1 MSSNSTIKF
10 YKNNYI
16 ELRGGFLGEKIKY
29 EIERSFTFNNLFF
42 DEYYENIDFNGKNI
56 TQNSIAYS
64 PNLEKFCLTVQ
75 ENDNPKKAYT
85 ILLDDVS
92 FQTYKDTCANQID
105 KNNIQIPPDSSYQQ
119 FYIQD
124 HSINVIRI
132 VQIIWSNE
140 INKFIAS
147 LKVHNPYPPYYDSVA
162 IITSYDTITWDLVKV
177 FTELHD
183 TFTFQIPNTGLSI
196 TNNKLI
202 LVGDIWARDAYYVFI
217 NINDLLDHNNSIK
230 NWWLPSHKSIEY
242 RTTVPL
248 INGLPTN
255 GSIHHILY
263 IPEIFKYIAFIAKIN
278 PGRSYTDS
286 FVGYSFV
293 SDISATNHD
302 WSPPVFFDFMS
313 TIWDAYYD
321 NENHRVFAVGDF
333 GIKPVRDLEHN
344 YDTIPSYTNPKTGS
358 RGVLVS
364 GIPNTDNIIW
374 DISQSKSII
383 KNYADST
390 EMGLVYSIKKVYNS
404 IYILAGRTEIIY
416 NNNNNP
422 IINPMYAILSIS
434 AEDFS
439 YQLVKHS
446 FAMDS
451 YISVALTL
459 ENQRAIILANNFI
472 DTFHINLDFQYD
484 SYNLKEVQD
493 RIYLTRNIDLN
504 HKIIGITQYNLNNNI
519 TKKDN
524 KIYFHKPKQNIIN
537 KGFDNSNNI
546 FYSTIIDLPINSY
559 LFNSNEIS
567 NNSTAILNYKLYE
580 LTKRN
585 TSIPQLNLGNI
596 SNGLLKH
603 FKNFNTID
611 DIQYKK
617 NSYFSLD
624 KFIGSDNSNI
634 IQNVTYYRP
643 TSISFDLHSFHDQLK
658 DIYEFNLNENLT
670 FSPDISSSLINGIA
684 YSPEFN
690 IYVILIN
697 YQTSAEESSAS
708 YCIIDTSNIYRINHE
723 SLFINPL
730 PYNISFGNSIIW
742 SSKFS
747 KFIIKG
753 TSHLSEN
760 RLDRITIAS
769 STYIDIS
776 NYVIHWNIDNELLE
790 DNLTMDVIHY
800 GSGESWNQ
808 LNIDNC
814 NNYLIMTGEI
824 LNEGGWYNIG
834 NITKESV
841 IFNNVQGHKVEGFN
855 YISNMIFISS
865 INKYFILGIDDTR
878 IPNQQSNNP
887 THYNNA
893 KWAYGTLHYNH
904 TFIPDSS
911 GILHNIINR
920 AYDCIYIEKYNRIYG
935 LGDYKDF
942 TTPDKGVLLKWN
954 VNINSSDISFD
965 MSYIFTDTNSQFRL
979 NQISDNLIVTCG
991 KTNIENT
998 NKFIGS
1004 YNKIYLENNG
1014 DICNNLIISGH
1025 LPVDQE
1031 SIFLNFAYNNDINQS
1046 SIIFAGGSSTIR
1058 GAIASFYNI
1067 EISNTLLST
1076 DICYQSL
1083 YLSYAFKQKN
1093 DNTDASFYLIENPR
1107 DFTLQPNPVN
1117 RNVYQLTTD
1126 RFSLDYDFLTAEY
1139 EIFSEKL
1146 KLIPTNYNGIIP
1158 FTGNIDL
1165 YLKNN
1170 QYILHYNNKIIP
1182 MQNIDLTYDGDTDE
1196 LIVKSL
1202 NRFFVGEVT
1211 GKFKLK
1217 FFDKFSEYEFE
1228 STELD
1233 VKFNIICNPN
1243 LCPLPALPDR
1253 RQMSYRIGSMGSFRM
1268 QFSNNIQNAHK
1279 RTAGR
1284 RTVFIDQTKQLRVNN
1299 NNQNNNKQIVLTD
1312 YFYNLNNLKN
1322 WNYESIRLILNLK
1335 DYNYQIINNQLS
1347 SERKNIPNPFLGMNN
1362 VSNSMNALFKDAD
1375 ISINPDI
1382 SHWNVSSIT
1391 NMVDMF
1397 KNSKSI
1403 TGEFIKTWD
1412 VSNVEEMGGM
1422 FYNARSFNADLSY
1435 WNVEKVNN
1443 MNNMFEGTPYFTGE
1457 GLQYWDI
1464 SQTTTMFSIF
1474 ENSAFNTD
1482 ISNWNITRTFSLIDS
1497 YNYEDI
1503 HDMFAG
1509 CNSLSESNR
1518 NSIITGW
1525 TNTLLDNGFTSDII
1539 NEALHAAGL
1548 SIT

>member
-10 YKNNYI
+10 YKNNNI
-16 ELRGGFLGEKIKY
+16 EL
-29 EIERSFTFNNLFF
+29 
-42 DEYYENIDFNGKNI
+42 
-56 TQNSIAYS
+56 
-64 PNLEKFCLTVQ
+64 
-75 ENDNPKKAYT
+75 
-85 ILLDDVS
+85 
-92 FQTYKDTCANQID
+92 
-105 KNNIQIPPDSSYQQ
+105 
-119 FYIQD
+119 
-124 HSINVIRI
+124 
-132 VQIIWSNE
+132 
-140 INKFIAS
+140 
-147 LKVHNPYPPYYDSVA
+147 
-162 IITSYDTITWDLVKV
+162 
-177 FTELHD
+177 
-183 TFTFQIPNTGLSI
+183 
-196 TNNKLI
+196 
-202 LVGDIWARDAYYVFI
+202 
-217 NINDLLDHNNSIK
+217 
-230 NWWLPSHKSIEY
+230 
-242 RTTVPL
+242 
-248 INGLPTN
+248 
-255 GSIHHILY
+255 
-263 IPEIFKYIAFIAKIN
+263 
-278 PGRSYTDS
+278 
-286 FVGYSFV
+286 
-293 SDISATNHD
+293 
-302 WSPPVFFDFMS
+302 
-313 TIWDAYYD
+313 
-321 NENHRVFAVGDF
+321 
-333 GIKPVRDLEHN
+333 
-344 YDTIPSYTNPKTGS
+344 
-358 RGVLVS
+358 S
-364 GIPNTDNIIW
+364 G
-374 DISQSKSII
+374 
-383 KNYADST
+383 
-390 EMGLVYSIKKVYNS
+390 
-404 IYILAGRTEIIY
+404 
-416 NNNNNP
+416 
-422 IINPMYAILSIS
+422 
-434 AEDFS
+434 
-439 YQLVKHS
+439 
-446 FAMDS
+446 
-451 YISVALTL
+451 
-459 ENQRAIILANNFI
+459 NFI
-472 DTFHINLDFQYD
+472 ELSSNFV
-484 SYNLKEVQD
+484 E
-493 RIYLTRNIDLN
+493 RNTN
-504 HKIIGITQYNLNNNI
+504 KIFLVL
-519 TKKDN
+519 KKDN
-524 KIYFHKPKQNIIN
+524 KNYISITRKNI
-537 KGFDNSNNI
+537 DNNI
-546 FYSTIIDLPINSY
+546 SKKNKKIFFSKSNTNNNIVSGFNSYSSTTPINLPQNNY

-580 LTKRN
+580 LTKGN
-585 TSIPQLNLGNI
+585 TSIPQLNLGDI
-596 SNGLLKH
+596 SNGLLKNL
-603 FKNFNTID
+603 KNFNTID

-643 TSISFDLHSFHDQLK
+643 TSISFDLYSFHNQLK
-658 DIYEFNLNENLT
+658 DIYEFNFNENLT
-670 FSPDISSSLINGIA
+670 FPPDISSSLINCIA

-697 YQTSAEESSAS
+697 YQISAEESSAS
-708 YCIIDTSNIYRINHE
+708 YCIIDTSNIYTINHE

-742 SSKFS
+742 SSEFS

-808 LNIDNC
+808 LYIDNC

-824 LNEGGWYNIG
+824 WNNGGWYNIG

-841 IFNNVQGHKVEGFN
+841 IFNNVQGYRVEGFH

-878 IPNQQSNNP
+878 IQNQQSNNP

-893 KWAYGTLHYNH
+893 KWAYGSLDYNH
-904 TFIPDSS
+904 TFTPDSS

-935 LGDYKDF
+935 LGEYRDF
-942 TTPDKGVLLKWN
+942 TTPDKGVLLQWN
-954 VNINSSDISFD
+954 VNSSDISFD
-965 MSYIFTDTNSQFRL
+965 MSYIFPHTNSQFRL

-991 KTNIENT
+991 KTIIENT
-998 NKFIGS
+998 NKFKGS
-1004 YNKIYLENNG
+1004 YNKIYLEING

-1046 SIIFAGGSSTIR
+1046 SIIFAGGSSTIQ
-1058 GAIASFYNI
+1058 GGIASVYNI

-1076 DICYQSL
+1076 DICNQSL

-1093 DNTDASFYLIENPR
+1093 NNTDESFYLIENPR
-1107 DFTLQPNPVN
+1107 DFILQSNPID
-1117 RNVYQLTTD
+1117 RNLYQLTTD
-1126 RFSLDYDFLTAEY
+1126 RFSIDYDFLTPEY

-1158 FTGNIDL
+1158 FTEKNIDL

-1170 QYILHYNNKIIP
+1170 KYILHYNNKIIP
-1182 MQNIDLTYDGDTDE
+1182 MQNIHLTYDGDTDE

-1202 NRFFVGEVT
+1202 NRFFIGEVS

-1217 FFDKFSEYEFE
+1217 FFDEFSEYEFQ
-1228 STELD
+1228 STDLD

-1243 LCPLPALPDR
+1243 LCPLPSLPDR

-1299 NNQNNNKQIVLTD
+1299 NNQNNNKQIVLSD

-1335 DYNYQIINNQLS
+1335 DYNYQIINNQIS
-1347 SERKNIPNPFLGMNN
+1347 SERKNIPNPFLGMND
-1362 VSNSMNALFKDAD
+1362 VINSMNALFKDAD

-1422 FYNARSFNADLSY
+1422 FYNARSFIADLSY
-1435 WNVEKVNN
+1435 WNVEKVNT

-1482 ISNWNITRTFSLIDS
+1482 ISNWNITRTFSLINS
-1497 YNYEDI
+1497 HNYEDI

-1509 CNSLSESNR
+1509 CNHLSESNR

-1525 TNTLLDNGFTSDII
+1525 TNTLQDNGFTLDII
-1539 NEALHAAGL
+1539 NAALYAVGL